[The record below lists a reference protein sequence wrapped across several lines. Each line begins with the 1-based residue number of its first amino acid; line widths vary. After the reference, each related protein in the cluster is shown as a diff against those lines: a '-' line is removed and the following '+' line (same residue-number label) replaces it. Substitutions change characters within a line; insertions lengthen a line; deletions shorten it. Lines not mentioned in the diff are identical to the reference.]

1 MASPKRFTFEK
12 CGFPPP
18 PVDTEMASEPY
29 LSDTS
34 LILVATSV
42 SASAQEMRSH
52 WLVPRSPTR
61 RMGYLL
67 RLGW

>member
-18 PVDTEMASEPY
+18 PVETEMASEPY

-34 LILVATSV
+34 SISVATSV
-42 SASAQEMRSH
+42 SASSHEMRSH
-52 WLVPRSPTR
+52 WFASALAHSR

-67 RLGW
+67 RFG